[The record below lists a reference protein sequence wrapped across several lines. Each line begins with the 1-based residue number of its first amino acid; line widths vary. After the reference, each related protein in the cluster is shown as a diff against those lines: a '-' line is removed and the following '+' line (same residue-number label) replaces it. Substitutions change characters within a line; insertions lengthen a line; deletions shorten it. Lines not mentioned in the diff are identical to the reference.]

1 MNKFKYDYNNKLF
14 LINFTLAIIFL
25 ILSIV
30 SFEKVVAFILCLIIS
45 VLLLLNSFFVIRT
58 QGIKIT
64 NKRNIVIV
72 DQLLIRKLCICN
84 IRYASL
90 KQLPIE

>member
-25 ILSIV
+25 ILSIL
-30 SFEKVVAFILCLIIS
+30 SFENVVAFILCLIIT
-45 VLLLLNSFFVIRT
+45 VILLLNSFFGIRT

-64 NKRNIVIV
+64 QTPGKLRRF
-72 DQLLIRKLCICN
+72 IR
-84 IRYASL
+84 
-90 KQLPIE
+90 